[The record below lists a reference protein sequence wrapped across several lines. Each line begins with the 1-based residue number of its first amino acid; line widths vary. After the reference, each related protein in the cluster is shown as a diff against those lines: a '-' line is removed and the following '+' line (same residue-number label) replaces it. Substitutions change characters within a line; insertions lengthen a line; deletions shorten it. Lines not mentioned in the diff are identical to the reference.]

1 MISITERKRRYED
14 LAYAMG
20 SCEMEGCI
28 FTAETRKLYERY
40 ANGELSL
47 KELGD
52 EIDKTL
58 LVNLL

>member
-28 FTAETRKLYERY
+28 FTAERKNRSLYERKRY
-40 ANGELSL
+40 GRKGRFIYSKKIN
-47 KELGD
+47 
-52 EIDKTL
+52 
-58 LVNLL
+58 